1 MAFAFFQEFNIRD
14 DDRSTTN
21 YDTVAE
27 RLDVASNPPA
37 GLIVHTAGWDEDN
50 GTFRIFDVWAS
61 RGDFERF
68 FQDRLQPVL
77 DELMPQFENTNSA
90 PPDREGR
97 YELHNVF
104 NG

>member
-1 MAFAFFQEFNIRD
+1 MAYAFFQEFKVSG

-37 GLIVHTAGWDEDN
+37 GLIVHTAGWDEEN

-61 RGDFERF
+61 REDFDRF
-68 FQDRLQPVL
+68 WQDRLQPAL
-77 DELMPQFENTNSA
+77 DELMPRFENAN

-97 YELHNVF
+97 YELHNVSTS
-104 NG
+104 

>member
-1 MAFAFFQEFNIRD
+1 VAFVFFQEFNVSA

-37 GLIVHTAGWDEDN
+37 GMIVHTAGWDDEN
-50 GTFRIFDVWAS
+50 GTFRIFDVWE
-61 RGDFERF
+61 RREDFDRF
-68 FQDRLQPVL
+68 WQDRLQPAL
-77 DELMPQFENTNSA
+77 DELMPQFENAN

-97 YELHNVF
+97 YELHDVVK
-104 NG
+104 G